1 MVLLY
6 NRFLFRSYHY
16 LYKITDTKSGWFIY
30 ENKSTFDDIVK
41 LFVSSDDSDGYFIKH
56 KNNKITEFDIND
68 LKFDV
73 HVKNYK
79 DLTKL
84 CDNYKIKTVYFHK
97 WFMMNTVPPKIKSI
111 IKHINDKLKQKCK
124 DLTLIVDIAYKINAE
139 FDSYYLNSHV
149 ICLLYKNSCISTIHY
164 FIQNKQLT
172 INSDTDEKY
181 RNNKYNSLLRAIAVI
196 ISQFYDVEEL
206 ISNAINP
213 ISVYTLSKYF
223 IVTYDTRFTKYL
235 KNQKP
240 TFELCKEY
248 MVKTDLSVDVYIKIS
263 DENIQRAIHVYESLF
278 DDKLKC
284 P

>member
-6 NRFLFRSYHY
+6 NRFLFRSYHH
-16 LYKITDTKSGWFIY
+16 LYKITDTKTGWFIY
-30 ENKSTFDDIVK
+30 ENKSTFNDITK
-41 LFVSSDDSDGYFIKH
+41 LGVQNDGNVYYIKN
-56 KNNKITEFDIND
+56 KNNKLTEFNIND
-68 LKFDV
+68 LKIDV
-73 HVKNYK
+73 HVNSYK

-84 CDNYKIKTVYFHK
+84 CDNYKIKTVYMHK
-97 WFMMNTVPPKIKSI
+97 WFMLNTVPPKIKSI

-124 DLTLIVDIAYKINAE
+124 DLTLIVDLAYKINAE
-139 FDSYYLNSHV
+139 FDSFDLNNPV
-149 ICLLYKNSCISTIHY
+149 ICLLYKNSCISTITY
-164 FIQNKQLT
+164 YIQNKQLT
-172 INSDTDEKY
+172 IASDTDEKY

-196 ISQFYDVEEL
+196 ISQFYDVQEL

-223 IVTYDTRFTKYL
+223 IVTYDAPFTKYL

-248 MVKTDLSVDVYIKIS
+248 MDKTNLNVDIFIKIS